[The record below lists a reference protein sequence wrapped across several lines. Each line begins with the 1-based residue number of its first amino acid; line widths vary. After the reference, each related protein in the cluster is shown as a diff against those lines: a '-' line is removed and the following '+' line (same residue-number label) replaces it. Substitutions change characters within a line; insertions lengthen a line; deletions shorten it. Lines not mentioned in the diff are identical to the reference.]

1 MRQPLL
7 APAALLALLFGTAGC
22 VVTRADLDRQPYS
35 GRVGPAAP
43 TTVVA
48 DVLFSDDTE
57 AELDRVRIQPN
68 EHASRAL
75 ADSLALWLTASGY
88 SIERQVATVGLSTD
102 SLALFEIE
110 EDTADASSIHSGPI
124 VMDEVFADDPMLFAA
139 ARTPEQAPRA
149 EGDAEARRVVAVL
162 RVRGRSVPVETSFA
176 QAALTGLLTLG
187 RKTDFDRSALR
198 AELFLLDAETGA
210 LVWARREGQQLQSP
224 DVTSALSLAR
234 QLADAVPEA
243 GVPTSRSASFRNSL
257 GAP

>member
-1 MRQPLL
+1 MRPSAF
-7 APAALLALLFGTAGC
+7 APAALCALLLVSTGC
-22 VVTRADLDRQPYS
+22 VVTRADLNRQPYS

-43 TTVVA
+43 TTVIA
-48 DVLFSDDTE
+48 DVLFADDTE

-68 EHASRAL
+68 ESASRAL

-124 VMDEVFADDPMLFAA
+124 VLDASLADDPMLFAA

-187 RKTDFDRSALR
+187 RKADFDRSALR

-224 DVTSALSLAR
+224 DVTAALALAR
-234 QLADAVPEA
+234 QLVDSVPAA
-243 GVPTSRSASFRNSL
+243 GIPSPKASYPTSL